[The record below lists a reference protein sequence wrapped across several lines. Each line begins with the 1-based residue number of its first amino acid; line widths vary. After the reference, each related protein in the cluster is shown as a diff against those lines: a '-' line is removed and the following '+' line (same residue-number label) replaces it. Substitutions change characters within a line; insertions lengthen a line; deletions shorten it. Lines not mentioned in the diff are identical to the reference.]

1 MQKGTFRLPTVGS
14 LVQHRARTKKGVG
27 IVVYFEPN
35 TTKHLIKGATRVL
48 WLDQG
53 VYEWLRWPST
63 LEIIA

>member
-14 LVQHRARTKKGVG
+14 LVQYRARHKKGVG

-35 TTKHLIKGATRVL
+35 TTKNFIKGATRVL

-53 VYEWLRWPST
+53 VCEWRRWSST